1 MKMSNSLV
9 NFRLISKTTGKT
21 VVAQLTIAGTFWP
34 RFVGW
39 QFRRPPAADEGL
51 LLVPCNSV
59 HTCFVR
65 FSMDLLFL
73 DRKGT
78 VLAVR
83 QNLRPWR
90 FAMGPRNT
98 HAVVET
104 LPGAAD
110 VQPGEA
116 LRLRTAQGD
125 VTPPRAAAFLLE

>member
-1 MKMSNSLV
+1 MSESLV
-9 NFRLISKTTGKT
+9 SFRLVSKTTGKT
-21 VVAQLTIAGTFWP
+21 VVARLTIADTFRP

-39 QFRRPPAADEGL
+39 QYRSKPAADAGL

-65 FSMDLLFL
+65 FAMDLLFL
-73 DRKGT
+73 DPKGT

-83 QNLRPWR
+83 RNLRPWR
-90 FAMGPRNT
+90 FALGPRNT

-110 VQPGEA
+110 VQPGET
-116 LRLRTAQGD
+116 LRLKAAQGD
-125 VTPPRAAAFLLE
+125 ATAPRAAAFLLE